1 MNIYRGALNNLS
13 SLKTINEL
21 LGSEVTL
28 SAEHKR
34 GSRADPFFTPFGKNL
49 SKKDLPKI
57 VVDPQEIP
65 QSRRELGELISY
77 SYDLSVKKAAAL
89 NIPVVGTVSGGLNR
103 RVIVLE
109 WTRFKSLFDDAR
121 IEYRYGYVIRFCLTV
136 NKWDMQ
142 SQLRLPFLT
151 AQAEIG
157 NIQAS
162 WLMQIRG
169 LTGPK
174 IDAAVLPP
182 QELKVETFVIAKQS
196 LEKIITAANDADTI
210 FIPGIL
216 LSKINPST
224 PENEYWLSA
233 VRAFALFYIRSG
245 KSRSFVIAKLGNN
258 DPGVVDEIEEVYIN
272 LGIEDPIQIPSAN
285 IREKAKSIL
294 HGIRVSKK

>member
-1 MNIYRGALNNLS
+1 MNIYRGALDNLS

-77 SYDLSVKKAAAL
+77 SYDLSVRKAAAL

-196 LEKIITAANDADTI
+196 LEKIITAANDADTT

-233 VRAFALFYIRSG
+233 VRAFALFNIRSG
-245 KSRSFVIAKLGNN
+245 KSRSAVIAKLGNN

-272 LGIEDPIQIPSAN
+272 LGLEDPIQIPSAN

>member
-1 MNIYRGALNNLS
+1 MNIYKGALDNLS

-245 KSRSFVIAKLGNN
+245 KSRSVVIAKLGNN